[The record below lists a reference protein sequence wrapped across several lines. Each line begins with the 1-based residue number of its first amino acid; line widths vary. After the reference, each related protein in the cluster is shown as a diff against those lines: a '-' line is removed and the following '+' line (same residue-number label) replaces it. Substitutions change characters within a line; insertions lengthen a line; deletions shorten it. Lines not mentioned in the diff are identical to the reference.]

1 MNTILKLHG
10 IDHRLKMFKKNWN
23 RMKTILK
30 LRKLYVKKVRK
41 MLQLQLSLL
50 ARLSLRL
57 ALLYLPRRGPVAPR
71 RPRPSPEATLS
82 HWGHDLR
89 KRSQPSS
96 YVRRGHGIRLI
107 PWWIAL
113 KKGEWYSVMAQIL
126 LKYFSVF
133 HFFIFFSFCFH
144 FVFISIWYPYI
155 IQVMLH
161 TYIDT

>member
-10 IDHRLKMFKKNWN
+10 IDHRLKMFKKNRN

-82 HWGHDLR
+82 H
-89 KRSQPSS
+89 
-96 YVRRGHGIRLI
+96 
-107 PWWIAL
+107 
-113 KKGEWYSVMAQIL
+113 
-126 LKYFSVF
+126 
-133 HFFIFFSFCFH
+133 
-144 FVFISIWYPYI
+144 
-155 IQVMLH
+155 
-161 TYIDT
+161 